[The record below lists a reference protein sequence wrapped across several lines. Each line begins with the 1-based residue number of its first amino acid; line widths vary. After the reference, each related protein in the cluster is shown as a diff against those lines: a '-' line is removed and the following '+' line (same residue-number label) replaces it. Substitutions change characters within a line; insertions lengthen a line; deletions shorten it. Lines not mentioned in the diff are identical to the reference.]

1 MYYVNWHFQC
11 DRIDPAE
18 MQSLKD
24 EIEELK
30 SQKAAVEAASQDTE
44 EEQNKQAERV
54 S

>member
-1 MYYVNWHFQC
+1 
-11 DRIDPAE
+11 

-30 SQKAAVEAASQDTE
+30 SQKAAIEAASQGTDE
-44 EEQNKQAERV
+44 EKHKQAERV